1 MKYYKIDDYFCVQG
15 EKLLFQQKKIKKREK
30 GKMKSLKDSVR

>member
-15 EKLLFQQKKIKKREK
+15 EKLLFQKKIYKKTRER
-30 GKMKSLKDSVR
+30 KDEIFER